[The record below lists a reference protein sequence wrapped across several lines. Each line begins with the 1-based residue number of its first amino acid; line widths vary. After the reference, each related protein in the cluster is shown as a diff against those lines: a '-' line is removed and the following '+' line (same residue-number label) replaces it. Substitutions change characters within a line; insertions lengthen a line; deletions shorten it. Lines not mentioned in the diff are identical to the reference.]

1 MKPKVN
7 PVLKNLFRK
16 LFKEFV
22 KAFKCLT
29 LWRVPKEFTS
39 KVYFKKSKKMRK
51 KLNIAKM
58 GVKRIANYKAQWE
71 HQITEVLSR
80 VLSSHHT

>member
-16 LFKEFV
+16 LYKEFV
-22 KAFKCLT
+22 KVFKCLT
-29 LWRVPKEFTS
+29 LQRVPKEFTS
-39 KVYFKKSKKMRK
+39 KVYFKKSKKMKK
-51 KLNIAKM
+51 KLNIARM
-58 GVKRIANYKAQWE
+58 GAKRANYIPQWE

-80 VLSSHHT
+80 VLLSQVT